1 MTRDWEGVV
10 GIRLR
15 FCRTPFILHKC
26 KSKDFAYFLGHAT
39 SIIQSLDSSRRQ
51 YREKVTN
58 CILHTFKKIRTAF
71 LYHKNHWLQAA
82 ETRTKGILK

>member
-1 MTRDWEGVV
+1 MTRD
-10 GIRLR
+10 
-15 FCRTPFILHKC
+15 KC